1 MIVIVDTNEPVTRTN
16 LLVNAQGDIVAAT
29 VRLKSLLELST
40 RRTLTRELFHELG
53 FGKTCAWSS
62 VTAPTTCTGPERT
75 TADDAA
81 MLALAYHIRA
91 AHLTGRP
98 TTTIGDALRGQR
110 RLELGLVNP

>member
-1 MIVIVDTNEPVTRTN
+1 
-16 LLVNAQGDIVAAT
+16 
-29 VRLKSLLELST
+29 
-40 RRTLTRELFHELG
+40 
-53 FGKTCAWSS
+53 
-62 VTAPTTCTGPERT
+62 
-75 TADDAA
+75 